1 MNGISRRS
9 FVGKAA
15 AGFAVLAAPAAAV
28 EGEEVYRT
36 ADWKMSS
43 FEEMLKEP
51 FEVKQMVDVT
61 AIDDGNAF
69 DHMVNSLNGLQFGF
83 GIPAA
88 KIKIV
93 GALRAM
99 ATVMNYNDAIWE
111 KYRVG
116 EWLKIND
123 PKTGKPATR
132 NIFYASAAGNPPKYT
147 SDDPNNDASMYQ
159 DTSIQALQGRGMQLL
174 ACHLAIQAQAGGI
187 IERLK
192 LKQPKEEIVQELQ
205 SNLLPGVMVMPSM
218 VSAIDVLQSKGRF
231 TYLRM

>member
-1 MNGISRRS
+1 MSGISRRS

-15 AGFAVLAAPAAAV
+15 AGFAVLAAPATAM
-28 EGEEVYRT
+28 EGERVYGT
-36 ADWKMSS
+36 ADWKMAS

-61 AIDDGNAF
+61 ALDDGNAF

-88 KIKIV
+88 KIKMV
-93 GALRAM
+93 GALRSM
-99 ATVMNYNDAIWE
+99 ATVMNYNDVIWE

-123 PKTGKPATR
+123 TKTGKPATR
-132 NIFYASAAGNPPKYT
+132 NIFYASAAGSPPKYS
-147 SDDPNNDASMYQ
+147 SDDPNHDASMYQ
-159 DTSIQALQGRGMQLL
+159 DTSIQALQARGMQLL

-187 IERLK
+187 IEHLK
-192 LKQPKEEIVQELQ
+192 LKQTREEIAQELQ

-218 VSAIDVLQSKGRF
+218 VSAIGVLQSKGRF